1 MSSFIL
7 NDHGRVSG
15 MYDVSMICYLSTV
28 IIGSLIIFEDMKFF
42 DYFTVSLITL
52 HIILNIIS
60 YSLYETFRTN
70 YMVSGIQIDMVTN
83 LTFWLSILLISSVCL
98 VPFFWIRYLEYF
110 FGDSIVNNLRTN
122 NYHKDFLNKKYT
134 KILEELSKCMRS
146 IVKFKMIFKN
156 SNFEPENYSG
166 KVMKEIV
173 DTYRLNRKR
182 LSMKKENIGSMN
194 MEDIISKAES
204 KRMLIDY

>member
-70 YMVSGIQIDMVTN
+70 YMVSGIQIDMVSN